1 MEKELTALYNLETQL
16 EKIAELVAKLKEENK
31 QLRTSYD
38 QLLIQTQSVN
48 KDNTVPDNNI
58 NETQKAGALTEYE
71 SEIVRRCVTNALM
84 KLDQLRKTVM
94 EAS

>member
-48 KDNTVPDNNI
+48 RDNTVPGNNI
-58 NETQKAGALTEYE
+58 NDTQKAGVLTEYE